1 MNYIVVIPARY
12 KSTRLPG
19 KPLIKL
25 KGTPMIIRT
34 YRQCLKA
41 VSSNKIYVATD
52 SNLIKKTCDRE
63 GIQVVMTSPSCLTGT
78 DRVAEVAKKI
88 KTKYYINVQGDE
100 PLFNPKDLKKLLKF
114 TKRKT
119 NDVLLGYCKLTNLKQ
134 FFNKNV
140 PKLVFDKNKYLI
152 YSSRSPI
159 PNQNKVNMSQ
169 TFKGVWAY
177 LFPRE
182 KLLRFGHEKKKTFL
196 EQIEDIEILRFI
208 ELGIKVKLVK
218 MSEHSH
224 PVDIMSDI
232 KKVVKK
238 IKNTN

>member
-12 KSTRLPG
+12 KSSRLPG

-25 KGTPMIIRT
+25 RGTPMIIRT

-41 VSSNKIYVATD
+41 VSSNNIYVATD

-63 GIQVVMTSPSCLTGT
+63 GIQVVMTSPNCLTGT

-88 KTKYYINVQGDE
+88 KAKYYINVQGDE
-100 PLFNPKDLKKLLKF
+100 PLFNPNDLKKLLKF

-134 FFNKNV
+134 FLSKNV

-196 EQIEDIEILRFI
+196 EQIEDIEILRWI

-224 PVDIMSDI
+224 PVDTMSDI

-238 IKNTN
+238 LR

>member
-1 MNYIVVIPARY
+1 MKYIVVIPARY
-12 KSTRLPG
+12 KSSRLPG

-63 GIQVVMTSPSCLTGT
+63 GIQVVMTSPSCLQEQTELQ
-78 DRVAEVAKKI
+78 RWLKKI

-119 NDVLLGYCKLTNLKQ
+119 NDVLLGYCKLTN
-134 FFNKNV
+134 
-140 PKLVFDKNKYLI
+140 
-152 YSSRSPI
+152 
-159 PNQNKVNMSQ
+159 
-169 TFKGVWAY
+169 FKTI
-177 LFPRE
+177 F
-182 KLLRFGHEKKKTFL
+182 
-196 EQIEDIEILRFI
+196 
-208 ELGIKVKLVK
+208 
-218 MSEHSH
+218 
-224 PVDIMSDI
+224 
-232 KKVVKK
+232 
-238 IKNTN
+238 